1 MMKKTL
7 LFLLAVF
14 AVSSLGFSQ
23 LKVGDKAT
31 PWSFPDVDKKMFSMK
46 SWEGKVLQ
54 INYVDPDESDL
65 NDAFNDVIDV
75 AADDGTFLREG
86 FKGFG
91 IVDCKASWKPNF
103 LIKVIAGKKAKK
115 YDTTILFDTEA
126 VLRKQ
131 WGLKE
136 DSYNI
141 VIVDKKRIVRYIS
154 KGKVPDKDIPKI
166 VKMIA
171 DLSRE

>member
-1 MMKKTL
+1 MKKTL
-7 LFLLAVF
+7 LFLLGLF
-14 AVSSLGFSQ
+14 LLSSLGFSQ
-23 LKVGDKAT
+23 IKVGDKAT
-31 PWSFPDVDKKMFSMK
+31 PWSFPDVDKKVFSMK
-46 SWEGKVLQ
+46 SWQGKVLQ

-91 IVDCKASWKPNF
+91 IVDCKATWKPNF
-103 LIKVIAGKKAKK
+103 IIKAIAGKKAKK

-141 VIVDKKRIVRYIS
+141 IIVDKKRIVRYIC
-154 KGKVPDKDIPKI
+154 KGKVPDQDIPKI
-166 VKMIA
+166 VKLIA

>member
-1 MMKKTL
+1 MKKTL
-7 LFLLAVF
+7 LFLIGLF
-14 AVSSLGFSQ
+14 AISSLGFSQ

-31 PWSFPDVDKKMFSMK
+31 PWTFPDVDKKMFSMK

-91 IVDCKASWKPNF
+91 IVDCKATWKPNF
-103 LIKVIAGKKAKK
+103 LIKKIAGKKAKK

-126 VLRKQ
+126 TLRNQ
-131 WGLKE
+131 WDLKE

-141 VIVDKKRIVRYIS
+141 VIVDKKRIVRYIC
-154 KGKVPDKDIPKI
+154 KGKIPDQDIPRI